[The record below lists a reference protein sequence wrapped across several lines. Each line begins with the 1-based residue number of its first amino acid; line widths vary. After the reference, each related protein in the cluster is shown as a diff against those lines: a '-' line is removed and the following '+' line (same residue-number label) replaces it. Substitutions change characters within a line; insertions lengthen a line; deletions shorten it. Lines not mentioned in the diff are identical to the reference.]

1 MFAPITSRLSE
12 PEVAELSLTL
22 IQVCCM
28 SLGPQGALNTTH
40 KHARSSHP
48 PSQLLGSPFYAS
60 SCSAYHFVD
69 YKHVEK
75 EKIEMACTVLHISL
89 RLCCSVHF
97 FCGLLCNFRLWNP
110 SIGVHALE
118 EDPNCHITLPGV
130 SEHLFWHC
138 LCGLIIIHSDL
149 IVVLVKQWSPEY
161 LQAGN
166 WMKMTWWMQF
176 QGVWG
181 PSCGRICSGYI
192 DLFRI
197 LFYFIFSSITCKY

>member
-1 MFAPITSRLSE
+1 MLPA
-12 PEVAELSLTL
+12 V
-22 IQVCCM
+22 
-28 SLGPQGALNTTH
+28 
-40 KHARSSHP
+40 
-48 PSQLLGSPFYAS
+48 
-60 SCSAYHFVD
+60 HFVD

-161 LQAGN
+161 PQAGN

-176 QGVWG
+176 QGVLGSILWQNLFWVYWICLG
-181 PSCGRICSGYI
+181 SC
-192 DLFRI
+192 FI
-197 LFYFIFSSITCKY
+197 LFFSSIICKY